1 MSTREKTKKQNNKQN
16 SVNNKNSGKKA
27 RKNQNKLRVFFIII
41 AILFLVVLAR
51 LYTSIMKTNMLPSF
65 FVIAISIVMVL
76 FAILLVIGITKKHKT
91 LKLNILCFFIIV
103 IVSSVSLVAN
113 HYIDITMNFLSKMFA
128 EIAEVEN
135 YYVIVNK
142 NSTYNRIE
150 DIADKDIYTFL
161 LEDDVKNKI
170 QNKVHGEIKI
180 EEDIIKLGN
189 DLLENNI
196 DAILLSSSQYDL
208 LSEEIENFKEN
219 TRRILTETHK
229 IESQT
234 TIEDANTKYN
244 IKNGSFNI
252 YISGIDVF
260 GSINKVAR
268 SDANMLVTVNLDT
281 HEILLTSIPR
291 DYYVTL
297 HSKKAKDKLTHSGIY
312 GITETVTT
320 VEDFLGIDINYY
332 VRVNFS
338 TVIKLV
344 DTLGGIDVYS
354 DFAFTVNDPWE
365 YKQVHRFV
373 KGNNHLSGEAALA
386 FSRERNAFS
395 DGDNQRIKNQQ
406 KVIEAVITKVMN
418 SKTILTKYSSI
429 LDAMSGSFNTNIDSN
444 EISNLVKKQLE
455 DMPNWTIKTISLDGK
470 AATRTTYSMGS
481 QPLYVTIPDN
491 KSVDDAKEEIKKV
504 MGE

>member
-1 MSTREKTKKQNNKQN
+1 MSTREKTKKQNNSK
-16 SVNNKNSGKKA
+16 SKNSSKEA
-27 RKNQNKLRVFFIII
+27 RKSQNKLRIFFIII
-41 AILFLVVLAR
+41 AILFIIVIAR
-51 LYTSIMKTNMLPSF
+51 FYTSIMKTNMLPSF
-65 FVIAISIVMVL
+65 LIIAITIVMVL
-76 FAILLVIGITKKHKT
+76 FSVLLVIGLTKKHKT
-91 LKLNILCFFIIV
+91 LKLNIFCFFIIV
-103 IVSSVSLVAN
+103 IVSSVSIVAN

-128 EIAEVEN
+128 EIAEVEH

-142 NSTYNRIE
+142 NSPYSKIE
-150 DIADKDIYTFL
+150 DIVDKDIYTFL
-161 LEDDVKNKI
+161 LEDDVKGKI
-170 QNKVHGEIKI
+170 QEKVHNEIKI
-180 EEDIIKLGN
+180 KEDIIGLGN
-189 DLLENNI
+189 ELLENKI
-196 DAILLSSSQYDL
+196 DALLLSSSQYDL
-208 LSEEIENFKEN
+208 LSEDIENFKEN
-219 TRRILTETHK
+219 TKIILTETHK
-229 IESQT
+229 IESQA

-291 DYYVTL
+291 DFYVTL

-344 DTLGGIDVYS
+344 DTLGGIDVNS
-354 DFAFTVNDPWE
+354 DYAFTVYDPWE
-365 YKQVHRFV
+365 YKQTYRFN

-386 FSRERNAFS
+386 FSRERNAFQ
-395 DGDNQRIKNQQ
+395 DGDNQRVKNQQ
-406 KVIEAVITKVMN
+406 KVIEAIINKVMN

-429 LDAMSGSFNTNIDSN
+429 LDAMSGSFNTNIDQN
-444 EISNLVKKQLE
+444 EISNIVKKQLE

-481 QPLYVTIPDN
+481 QELYVTIPDN
-491 KSVDDAKEEIKKV
+491 KSVEDAKNEIKSV